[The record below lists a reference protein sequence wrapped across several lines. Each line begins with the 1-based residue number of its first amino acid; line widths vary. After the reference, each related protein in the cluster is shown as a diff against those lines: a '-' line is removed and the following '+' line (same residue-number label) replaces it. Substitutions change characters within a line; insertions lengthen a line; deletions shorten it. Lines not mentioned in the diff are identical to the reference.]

1 MSVKYEAATGFSGLA
16 NFQSTID
23 SLSSAVNAANKKLEE
38 AKANMEAGD
47 PAKIMDVQ
55 LQAQSLAQVF
65 TTLTNLL
72 KNLNDTTSTINRNIT

>member
-1 MSVKYEAATGFSGLA
+1 MSVKYEAGTGFSGLA
-16 NFQSTID
+16 NFQNTID
-23 SLSSAVNAANKKLEE
+23 SMSSAVKAANDELT
-38 AKANMEAGD
+38 KARASMQAGD
-47 PAKIMDVQ
+47 PASIMAVQ